1 MLLVCLTVL
10 GTATYAWLVISVRP
24 EVSGM
29 ALNIGANGGL
39 EIALLSADTYVNT
52 DLIKSNVGDSLEV
65 RSAEEANQTWGN
77 VIDLSS
83 ETYGLD
89 QIQLLPAMLSVSG
102 VGNTA
107 KVDDG
112 LLRVP
117 AFGSDGRI
125 INLDTGAVT
134 GAYTGSEFLCD
145 TTHIGYGVR
154 GVGSTSAIPAQQ
166 KAVMAARSAL
176 PTYSTMARQ
185 AATAVLQSNGQIL
198 LNVHI
203 RHNASASAVFSDA
216 DVQQLLALARGAQ
229 TALTYI
235 DTGVRYGV
243 AAMAAA
249 QVDDQSQFDMIYR
262 LVMDRTVPLA
272 ALLQR
277 LPMNLPEDVTQWI
290 TELAAEMVK
299 ADTIVSGCEQLT
311 GGVYPWAVIGPVAE
325 NLADVSKV
333 YVGSSAYTAG
343 TILADG
349 AIITLM
355 PGSGLFT
362 FIADY
367 TDDYQA
373 LASGFDGAPASAT
386 LTLKARTDKEMG
398 RMTRF
403 SGMVNALGTITD
415 AELNAPID
423 DLYGYAVDLAFRT
436 NAADSFLQLQTSPT
450 QRIYQ
455 DATVAETMG
464 GGSYMVFYSSLPD
477 EERLV
482 ELLDAVR
489 VTFIDGAGNLLAQA
503 KLNTSNFDLLDD
515 GVRAPLY
522 LYDFTCEGSVMTI
535 GQRQDDPGTIIALP
549 QNIPTIVTA
558 VVWLDGDRVDNSLAA
573 IFGRSVTGTLNL
585 QFSSSADLLPAG
597 YSKLEDA
604 TGLPVEQGGHILS
617 RGPAAQILPS
627 PQSVTSISLY
637 PNLNAL
643 VSERGQMPENYYV
656 LTQNGQPW
664 ARAYTLMD
672 PMTYSDG
679 EPYEIFLVGYEYNAI
694 LAPADCSGLFADLSG
709 VTAITGLDKLN
720 VSNTTDMTDMFS
732 GCAGLT
738 ELDISA
744 WDMRRVKATDNLFYG
759 CEALASLTLPASLTV
774 IGENA
779 TEGCFSLMDVY
790 YLGTE
795 SQWARVTVGQ
805 GNIPLDSAAIHLGPR
820 PDQQPQDPTLDPG
833 ELVDS
838 GTAGNLTWKFY
849 DSGLLKISGQGSMS
863 NYNFS
868 YDSPWYGHRNEIT
881 RVEIESG
888 VTSIGDE
895 AFFDY
900 YRLTSVTI
908 PDSVTSIGD
917 GAFSGCYRLTAITVH
932 EDNPFYADVDGVL
945 FSKDGKT
952 LAQYP
957 AGKSGNTYAIPSG
970 VTGIRKY
977 AFYNCHSLTSM
988 TIPDSVTSIGN
999 YAFTGCYSLTSVTI
1013 PDSMTHIGK
1022 EAFYN
1027 CVRLTDVYYSG
1038 SQAQWNTVSI
1048 GADNDPLTSATIHFS
1063 TLDPDEPV
1071 DSGTAGDLTW
1081 EFYDSG
1087 LLKISGQG
1095 SMSNYTYDD
1104 SPWYGHRDEI
1114 TRVEIE
1120 SGVTSI
1126 GNWAFGNCKLTSVTI
1141 PDSVTSI
1148 GSNAFSNCNS
1158 LTSVTILGSV
1168 TSIGFGV
1175 FSGCTSLRSVTI
1187 PDSVTS
1193 IGDWAFYYCD
1203 SLTDIYYSGSWA
1215 KWNTVRIGTY
1225 NNPLSFATI
1234 HIFNL
1239 DPGELVDSGTAGNL
1253 TWKFYDSGILKISG
1267 RGSMSNYNFSY
1278 DSPWSRYSN
1287 QITRVEIESGVTSIG
1302 QKAFSS
1308 YSSLTSV
1315 TIPDSVT
1322 SIGELAFYRCPL
1334 KYVTI
1339 PDSVTSIGSWA
1350 FYECSSLTDV
1360 YYSGSQAQW
1369 KTVSIGSNNKPLTS
1383 ATKHFNS

>member
-1 MLLVCLTVL
+1 MITTNKKDLKKRIIAIVAMLLVCLTVL

-112 LLRVP
+112 LLRMP

-503 KLNTSNFDLLDD
+503 KLNTSNYDLLDD

-522 LYDFTCEGSVMTI
+522 LYDFTCEGSALTI

-672 PMTYSDG
+672 PLTYSNG

-720 VSNTTDMTDMFS
+720 VSNTTDMTGMFS

-744 WDMRRVKATDNLFYG
+744 WDMRRVKATDGMFSG
-759 CEALASLTLPASLTV
+759 CQSLATLSLPGSLTV
-774 IGENA
+774 IGDNA
-779 TEGCFSLMDVY
+779 TDGCASLLDVY
-790 YLGTE
+790 YLGDE
-795 SQWARVTVGQ
+795 SQWDKVTIGP
-805 GNIPLDSAAIHLGPR
+805 GNTPLDSAAIHFGPR
-820 PDQQPQDPTLDPG
+820 PAQQPQNPALDPG

-838 GTAGNLTWKFY
+838 GAAGDLTWEFY
-849 DSGLLKISGQGSMS
+849 DSGLLKISGQGSML
-863 NYNFS
+863 S
-868 YDSPWYGHRNEIT
+868 YRYDYSPWHGHRNEIT
-881 RVEIESG
+881 RIEIESG
-888 VTSIGDE
+888 VTSIGDS
-895 AFFDY
+895 AFAGCDSLTSVTIPDSVTSIGGSAFYGCNSLTSVTIPDSVTSIGNY
-900 YRLTSVTI
+900 AFYNCDSLTSVTI

-917 GAFSGCYRLTAITVH
+917 RAFSDCDSLPSVTIPDSVTSIGNDAFGNCDRLTAITVH

-952 LAQYP
+952 LVQYL

-970 VTGIRKY
+970 VTSIGDR
-977 AFYNCHSLTSM
+977 AFDGCSSLTSV
-988 TIPDSVTSIGN
+988 TIPDSVTSIG
-999 YAFTGCYSLTSVTI
+999 Y
-1013 PDSMTHIGK
+1013 

-1027 CVRLTDVYYSG
+1027 CYSLTDVYYSG

-1048 GADNDPLTSATIHFS
+1048 ANYNNPLTSATIH
-1063 TLDPDEPV
+1063 
-1071 DSGTAGDLTW
+1071 
-1081 EFYDSG
+1081 
-1087 LLKISGQG
+1087 
-1095 SMSNYTYDD
+1095 
-1104 SPWYGHRDEI
+1104 
-1114 TRVEIE
+1114 
-1120 SGVTSI
+1120 
-1126 GNWAFGNCKLTSVTI
+1126 
-1141 PDSVTSI
+1141 
-1148 GSNAFSNCNS
+1148 CNS
-1158 LTSVTILGSV
+1158 
-1168 TSIGFGV
+1168 
-1175 FSGCTSLRSVTI
+1175 
-1187 PDSVTS
+1187 
-1193 IGDWAFYYCD
+1193 
-1203 SLTDIYYSGSWA
+1203 
-1215 KWNTVRIGTY
+1215 
-1225 NNPLSFATI
+1225 
-1234 HIFNL
+1234 
-1239 DPGELVDSGTAGNL
+1239 
-1253 TWKFYDSGILKISG
+1253 
-1267 RGSMSNYNFSY
+1267 
-1278 DSPWSRYSN
+1278 
-1287 QITRVEIESGVTSIG
+1287 
-1302 QKAFSS
+1302 
-1308 YSSLTSV
+1308 
-1315 TIPDSVT
+1315 
-1322 SIGELAFYRCPL
+1322 
-1334 KYVTI
+1334 
-1339 PDSVTSIGSWA
+1339 
-1350 FYECSSLTDV
+1350 
-1360 YYSGSQAQW
+1360 
-1369 KTVSIGSNNKPLTS
+1369 
-1383 ATKHFNS
+1383 

>member
-1 MLLVCLTVL
+1 MITTNKKDLKKRIIAIVAMLLVCLTVL

-102 VGNTA
+102 VGDTA

-112 LLRVP
+112 LLRMP

-249 QVDDQSQFDMIYR
+249 QVDDQSQFDMINR

-311 GGVYPWAVIGPVAE
+311 GGVYPWAVISPVAE

-522 LYDFTCEGSVMTI
+522 LYDFTCEGSALTI

-672 PMTYSDG
+672 PLTYSDG
-679 EPYEIFLVGYEYNAI
+679 EPYELFLVGYEYNAI

-709 VTAITGLDKLN
+709 VTAITGLDKLD

-738 ELDISA
+738 ELDIHA
-744 WDMRRVKATDNLFYG
+744 WDMRRVKATDGMFSG
-759 CEALASLTLPASLTV
+759 CQSLATLSLPGSLTV
-774 IGENA
+774 IGDNA
-779 TEGCFSLMDVY
+779 TDGCASLLDVY
-790 YLGTE
+790 YLGDE
-795 SQWARVTVGQ
+795 SQWDKVTIGP
-805 GNIPLDSAAIHLGPR
+805 GNTPLDSAAVHFGHT
-820 PDQQPQDPTLDPG
+820 DW
-833 ELVDS
+833 ELSD
-838 GTAGNLTWKFY
+838 
-849 DSGLLKISGQGSMS
+849 DGLLKITGWGSMW
-863 NYNFS
+863 NYT
-868 YDSPWYGHRNEIT
+868 YDDSPWYGRRDEIT
-881 RVEIESG
+881 RVVIESG
-888 VTSIGDE
+888 VTGIGDE
-895 AFFDY
+895 AFGNCD
-900 YRLTSVTI
+900 RLTSVTI
-908 PDSVTSIGD
+908 PDSVTSIGSGAFGNCYSLTSVTIPD
-917 GAFSGCYRLTAITVH
+917 SVTSIGESAFGSCDSLTSVTIPDSVTSIGNGAFSGCDSLTAITVH

-952 LAQYP
+952 LVQYP

-970 VTGIRKY
+970 VTGIGDY
-977 AFYNCHSLTSM
+977 AFSVCNSLTSV
-988 TIPDSVTSIGN
+988 TIPDSVTSIG
-999 YAFTGCYSLTSVTI
+999 YAAFFGCQSLTSVTI
-1013 PDSMTHIGK
+1013 PDSVTGIGDY
-1022 EAFYN
+1022 AFSVCN
-1027 CVRLTDVYYSG
+1027 S
-1038 SQAQWNTVSI
+1038 
-1048 GADNDPLTSATIHFS
+1048 
-1063 TLDPDEPV
+1063 
-1071 DSGTAGDLTW
+1071 
-1081 EFYDSG
+1081 
-1087 LLKISGQG
+1087 
-1095 SMSNYTYDD
+1095 
-1104 SPWYGHRDEI
+1104 
-1114 TRVEIE
+1114 
-1120 SGVTSI
+1120 
-1126 GNWAFGNCKLTSVTI
+1126 LTSVTI

-1148 GSNAFSNCNS
+1148 GSNAFDNC
-1158 LTSVTILGSV
+1158 
-1168 TSIGFGV
+1168 
-1175 FSGCTSLRSVTI
+1175 
-1187 PDSVTS
+1187 D
-1193 IGDWAFYYCD
+1193 
-1203 SLTDIYYSGSWA
+1203 
-1215 KWNTVRIGTY
+1215 
-1225 NNPLSFATI
+1225 
-1234 HIFNL
+1234 
-1239 DPGELVDSGTAGNL
+1239 
-1253 TWKFYDSGILKISG
+1253 
-1267 RGSMSNYNFSY
+1267 
-1278 DSPWSRYSN
+1278 
-1287 QITRVEIESGVTSIG
+1287 
-1302 QKAFSS
+1302 
-1308 YSSLTSV
+1308 SLTSV

-1322 SIGELAFYRCPL
+1322 SIGDEAFRYCHSLTSVTIPDSVTSIGGSAFESCSGL
-1334 KYVTI
+1334 TSVTI
-1339 PDSVTSIGSWA
+1339 PDSVTSIGSGA
-1350 FYECSSLTDV
+1350 FGNCYSLTSVTIPDSVISIGNNAFDGCRSLTSVTIPDSVTSIGDGAFSACDSLTAITVHEDNPFYADVDGVLFSKSGKTLVQYPAGKSGNTYAIPSGVTSIGNRAFGGCDRLKSVTIPDSVTSIGYDAFTGCHSLTDV
-1360 YYSGSQAQW
+1360 FYSGSRAQW
-1369 KTVSIGSNNKPLTS
+1369 NTVIIRAYNDPLTS

>member
-89 QIQLLPAMLSVSG
+89 RIQLLPAMLSVSG

-503 KLNTSNFDLLDD
+503 KLNTSNYDLLDD

-522 LYDFTCEGSVMTI
+522 LYDFTCEGSALTI

-664 ARAYTLMD
+664 ARAYTFMD
-672 PMTYSDG
+672 PLTYSDG

-694 LAPADCSGLFADLSG
+694 LAPADCSGLFADLPG

-738 ELDISA
+738 ELDITA
-744 WDMRRVKATDNLFYG
+744 WDMRRVKATDGMFSG
-759 CEALASLTLPASLTV
+759 CQSLATLSLPGSLTV
-774 IGENA
+774 IGDNA
-779 TEGCFSLMDVY
+779 TDGCASLQDVY
-790 YLGTE
+790 YLGDE
-795 SQWARVTVGQ
+795 SQWDKVTIGP
-805 GNIPLDSAAIHLGPR
+805 GNTPLDSATVHFGPR
-820 PDQQPQDPTLDPG
+820 PAQQPQNPTLDPG
-833 ELVDS
+833 EL
-838 GTAGNLTWKFY
+838 
-849 DSGLLKISGQGSMS
+849 
-863 NYNFS
+863 
-868 YDSPWYGHRNEIT
+868 
-881 RVEIESG
+881 
-888 VTSIGDE
+888 
-895 AFFDY
+895 
-900 YRLTSVTI
+900 
-908 PDSVTSIGD
+908 
-917 GAFSGCYRLTAITVH
+917 
-932 EDNPFYADVDGVL
+932 
-945 FSKDGKT
+945 
-952 LAQYP
+952 
-957 AGKSGNTYAIPSG
+957 
-970 VTGIRKY
+970 
-977 AFYNCHSLTSM
+977 
-988 TIPDSVTSIGN
+988 
-999 YAFTGCYSLTSVTI
+999 
-1013 PDSMTHIGK
+1013 
-1022 EAFYN
+1022 
-1027 CVRLTDVYYSG
+1027 
-1038 SQAQWNTVSI
+1038 
-1048 GADNDPLTSATIHFS
+1048 
-1063 TLDPDEPV
+1063 V

-1095 SMSNYTYDD
+1095 SMSNYTGGN
-1104 SPWYGHRDEI
+1104 SPWYGHRKEI

-1126 GNWAFGNCKLTSVTI
+1126 GDYAFYGCNSLTSVTI
-1141 PDSVTSI
+1141 PDSVTGI
-1148 GSNAFSNCNS
+1148 GQYAFS
-1158 LTSVTILGSV
+1158 
-1168 TSIGFGV
+1168 
-1175 FSGCTSLRSVTI
+1175 
-1187 PDSVTS
+1187 
-1193 IGDWAFYYCD
+1193 YC
-1203 SLTDIYYSGSWA
+1203 
-1215 KWNTVRIGTY
+1215 
-1225 NNPLSFATI
+1225 
-1234 HIFNL
+1234 
-1239 DPGELVDSGTAGNL
+1239 
-1253 TWKFYDSGILKISG
+1253 
-1267 RGSMSNYNFSY
+1267 
-1278 DSPWSRYSN
+1278 
-1287 QITRVEIESGVTSIG
+1287 
-1302 QKAFSS
+1302 
-1308 YSSLTSV
+1308 SSLTSV

-1322 SIGELAFYRCPL
+1322 SIGNQAFLDCNSL
-1334 KYVTI
+1334 TSVTI
-1339 PDSVTSIGSWA
+1339 PDSVTSIGQSAFSGCGSLTSVTIPDSVTSIGNQAFWNCTSLTSVTIPDSVTSIGQSAFSGCDSLTSVTIPDSVTSIGQYAFYGCGLTSVTIPDSVTSIGKYAFYDCDSLTSVTISYGVTRIGDDAFRNCDSLTSVTIPDSVTSIGYWA

-1369 KTVSIGSNNKPLTS
+1369 NTVSISSGNYPLTS
-1383 ATKHFNS
+1383 AAIHCNS